1 MTLMKNMGG
10 GGVMVNQPSPGSA
23 FHRAAESPNYPLHVQ
38 LLTNSPFSI
47 PFVLIFMHRIGGVE
61 VPIHPQRSDA
71 RTTILRSI
79 PFPFILFRSH
89 CQKHAD
95 CGFTSHRPTPA
106 LSGPPVTS
114 HGSPVISLSPGSSL
128 PDRLPVPRTCILR
141 TIGANRSL
149 QQTAYGSPFL
159 LSFAWEGVMGK
170 FSRSWELVKQSF
182 AILRSD
188 KQLMLFPV
196 LSAIACLLV
205 TAIIATGGAVLMV
218 PAMTSA
224 AAAGERFNPNQS
236 PVFLLG
242 MFSLYVANYFVIVFF
257 NVALVGVANSR
268 LMGGTWTFRDGIE
281 LAWARKGTIFQWA
294 LVAATVG
301 VILRTLEERMGLI
314 GRIIMR
320 IIGVAW
326 ALACYFVVPVLAFE
340 DLTPIAAVKRSSKLF
355 RDTWGE
361 KVIGG
366 FSFGL
371 VSFVLMLPGFG
382 LWFVAIVLGGI
393 KGLVLGFALLV
404 LYLLML
410 SVMMSAVQGIFN
422 AALYRYACF
431 KQVPPAF
438 DAELVTSAW
447 APKS

>member
-1 MTLMKNMGG
+1 MSANFHCGNHRRKRYLSG
-10 GGVMVNQPSPGSA
+10 GSA
-23 FHRAAESPNYPLHVQ
+23 SNV
-38 LLTNSPFSI
+38 LLEPA
-47 PFVLIFMHRIGGVE
+47 G
-61 VPIHPQRSDA
+61 RSA
-71 RTTILRSI
+71 KLS
-79 PFPFILFRSH
+79 SGH
-89 CQKHAD
+89 SYVVHD
-95 CGFTSHRPTPA
+95 CG
-106 LSGPPVTS
+106 
-114 HGSPVISLSPGSSL
+114 
-128 PDRLPVPRTCILR
+128 
-141 TIGANRSL
+141 
-149 QQTAYGSPFL
+149 
-159 LSFAWEGVMGK
+159 EGVMGK
-170 FSRSWELVKQSF
+170 FSRSWQLVMQSF

-196 LSAIACLLV
+196 LSAVSCFVV
-205 TAIIATGGAVLMV
+205 TAMIATGGAFLLL
-218 PAMTSA
+218 PARSA
-224 AAAGERFNPNQS
+224 AIAAGERFNPNQS
-236 PVFLLG
+236 PMFLLG
-242 MFSLYVANYFVIVFF
+242 MFTLYVVNYFVIVFF

-281 LAWARKGTIFQWA
+281 LAWERKGTILQWA

-301 VILRTLEERMGLI
+301 VILRTLEERMGLV

-320 IIGVAW
+320 IIGIAW
-326 ALACYFVVPVLAFE
+326 TLACYFVVPVLAFE
-340 DLTPIAAVKRSSKLF
+340 DLTPIDAVKRSAKLF

-382 LWFVAIVLGGI
+382 LWFVAMVLGGI
-393 KGLVLGFALLV
+393 KGLGVGFRLLV

-447 APKS
+447 APKN

>member
-1 MTLMKNMGG
+1 MQAFFLLFYPFCFDIHASEGG
-10 GGVMVNQPSPGSA
+10 CRGA
-23 FHRAAESPNYPLHVQ
+23 FR
-38 LLTNSPFSI
+38 SI
-47 PFVLIFMHRIGGVE
+47 LS
-61 VPIHPQRSDA
+61 QRSKCVPCIPDA
-71 RTTILRSI
+71 TAGRATCKRYPPPLC
-79 PFPFILFRSH
+79 P
-89 CQKHAD
+89 
-95 CGFTSHRPTPA
+95 TSHLSRRRASSVLLEPTSPSNK
-106 LSGPPVTS
+106 LSADHRS
-114 HGSPVISLSPGSSL
+114 FFSL
-128 PDRLPVPRTCILR
+128 
-141 TIGANRSL
+141 
-149 QQTAYGSPFL
+149 
-159 LSFAWEGVMGK
+159 AWEGVMDK

-196 LSAIACLLV
+196 FSAIACLTV
-205 TAIIATGGAVLMV
+205 TAIIATGGAVLML
-218 PAMTSA
+218 PAMSSA

-281 LAWARKGTIFQWA
+281 LAWARKGTILQWA

-301 VILRTLEERMGLI
+301 VILRNLEERMGII

-320 IIGVAW
+320 IIGVVW
-326 ALACYFVVPVLAFE
+326 TLACYFVVPVLAFE
-340 DLTPIAAVKRSSKLF
+340 DLSPIQAVRRSSKLF

-366 FSFGL
+366 FSLGL
-371 VSFVLMLPGFG
+371 VSLVLMLPGIG
-382 LWFVAIVLGGI
+382 LWFAAMVLGGI
-393 KGLVLGFALLV
+393 KGLLVGTVLMILYFLL
-404 LYLLML
+404 L
-410 SVMMSAVQGIFN
+410 SVFMSAVQGVFN

-438 DAELVTSAW
+438 DHDLVASAW

>member
-1 MTLMKNMGG
+1 MG
-10 GGVMVNQPSPGSA
+10 
-23 FHRAAESPNYPLHVQ
+23 R
-38 LLTNSPFSI
+38 
-47 PFVLIFMHRIGGVE
+47 
-61 VPIHPQRSDA
+61 
-71 RTTILRSI
+71 
-79 PFPFILFRSH
+79 
-89 CQKHAD
+89 
-95 CGFTSHRPTPA
+95 
-106 LSGPPVTS
+106 
-114 HGSPVISLSPGSSL
+114 
-128 PDRLPVPRTCILR
+128 
-141 TIGANRSL
+141 
-149 QQTAYGSPFL
+149 
-159 LSFAWEGVMGK
+159 

-196 LSAIACLLV
+196 LSAVCCLFV
-205 TAIIATGGAVLMV
+205 TAVIATGGTILMM
-218 PAMTSA
+218 PAIASA
-224 AAAGERFNPNQS
+224 AANGEQFHPNQS
-236 PVFLLG
+236 PLFLLG
-242 MFSLYVANYFVIVFF
+242 MFTLYVANYFVIVFF
-257 NVALVGVANSR
+257 NVALV
-268 LMGGTWTFRDGIE
+268 
-281 LAWARKGTIFQWA
+281 
-294 LVAATVG
+294 
-301 VILRTLEERMGLI
+301 
-314 GRIIMR
+314 
-320 IIGVAW
+320 GVAW

-382 LWFVAIVLGGI
+382 LWFVAMVLGGI

-447 APKS
+447 APKN